1 MDPRTPHFRDGD
13 MPPMKRERPPAK
25 TAGRG
30 SWWSSWVLVATLA
43 IAWALSGRAVAA
55 EPTLAQRLGYPS
67 DARLLIING
76 DDAGMC
82 HTANVA
88 TIEGMERGLLTS
100 ATIMVPCP
108 WFLEIAAYAKAHPE
122 KDFGLHLCQ
131 TSEWQTYRWGPV
143 APRTEVPGL
152 IDPEGYFWHETPQ
165 VYAKATPQEAYI
177 EARAQIRKALA
188 AGIDVTHID
197 SHMGVL
203 QYLPAYLEKY
213 LELAV
218 EFDLPAR
225 MASQKTFDEYKQTG
239 WRERF
244 AAKGILF
251 TDDFLFNSKYENGA
265 ASVKPFW
272 MKHLSELQPGV
283 TEIFIHAGQPTE
295 ELKAITGSWAIR
307 SAELELFSRDAD
319 MRAMLD
325 QQKVIRIGYRQ
336 IRDLQ
341 RKLRAKP

>member
-1 MDPRTPHFRDGD
+1 MDPRIPPSSGGD
-13 MPPMKRERPPAK
+13 VPLLNRVPARVK
-25 TAGRG
+25 ARRG
-30 SWWSSWVLVATLA
+30 FVWSTVVLAAAVLM
-43 IAWALSGRAVAA
+43 AWIPAMTSKAA
-55 EPTLAQRLGYPS
+55 EPTLAQRLGYPA

-88 TIEGMERGLLTS
+88 TIEGLERGLLTS

-108 WFLEIAAYAKAHPE
+108 WFPEIAAYAKAHPE

-131 TSEWQTYRWGPV
+131 SSEWQTYRWGPV
-143 APRTEVPGL
+143 APRSEVPGL
-152 IDPEGYFWHETPQ
+152 IDPDGYFWHETPQ

-213 LELAV
+213 LDLAV

-225 MASQKTFDEYKQTG
+225 MASQQTFEEYNQKG

-251 TDDFLFNSKYENGA
+251 TDDFLFNSKYEQGA

-272 MKHLSELQPGV
+272 MQRLSALKPGV

-295 ELKAITGSWAIR
+295 ELKAVTGSWAVR

-319 MRAMLD
+319 MRALLD

-341 RKLRAKP
+341 RKLRTKP